1 MMPVAGSSDDVTRTA
16 SVIGPAPP
24 PAADLTWSDAE
35 VLTASLT
42 DPEVF
47 GELYRRHAP
56 AVHGFVLRRVGPE
69 HADDVTAETFVTA
82 FAIRRRFD
90 PRRDSARPWLM
101 GIAVK
106 QVSRRWRAERARLA
120 AVAALEGA
128 PVDRRGPDEV
138 ADAAFARRV
147 DAGLAAALRGLKRG
161 DRDVLLLVAWA
172 ELEYAEVAEALGIPI
187 GTVRSR
193 LHRARRVVR
202 AALPMSDQSN
212 QGN

>member
-1 MMPVAGSSDDVTRTA
+1 MTPMVGPPDGVTRTT
-16 SVIGPAPP
+16 SVIGPAA
-24 PAADLTWSDAE
+24 PAADPTRSDAE

-56 AVHGFVLRRVGPE
+56 SVHGFVLRRVGPE

-90 PRRDSARPWLM
+90 LQRDSARPWLM

-120 AVAALEGA
+120 ALAALEAA

-138 ADAAFARRV
+138 VDAAFARRV

-212 QGN
+212 REN